1 MSTVYNHP
9 LFSHYSDAQ
18 EQEALLAFSDMLE
31 QSLEKINFEPGSVV
45 HGTVSAIDR
54 ERGLAVIKIQLKS
67 EGLVPLSE
75 FISPE
80 GEIEIQI
87 GQTVPVVVESFEDG
101 NGETRVS
108 RSKAKK
114 IEAWAELAQ
123 AQEDKITVRALIV
136 GKVKGGF
143 TVDIKGIRAFLPG
156 SLIDIRPM
164 KEQALEGS
172 EIDLKVIKL
181 DQKRNNVVVSR
192 RAVIESENTVEKEA
206 LLNSLEEG
214 SIVQG
219 TVKNLTHYG
228 AFVDLGGID
237 GLLHIT
243 DITWKRVK
251 HPQDILTVGQNL
263 KVRVLKFDREK
274 MRVSLGL
281 KQLDSDPW
289 VGVAE
294 RYPEGARVQGVITNI
309 AEYGCFVELEEG
321 IEGLVHV
328 SEMDWT
334 NRNIHPSKV
343 VELNEQVEVMILEI
357 DEERR
362 RISLGL
368 KQCKSSPWH
377 SFAQEHNKGDRIKG
391 RIRSITDFGIFVGL
405 EGSIDGLVHLSDI
418 SWHKSGE
425 EAVKDYKK
433 GQEIETVVLAVDPER
448 ERISLGIKQL
458 EQDSFGDFASQYAKG
473 DIVSCRVKEI
483 ENKGVL
489 VEISNDVSGY
499 IKTTDLSR
507 DKISDPKE
515 VVSLNDEIEAKI
527 VNIDRKNRQIQLSVK
542 AKESQ
547 EEAAVLNNYTGND
560 NSMGSTLGD
569 LFKDRQK

>member
-1 MSTVYNHP
+1 MSITFNHP
-9 LFSHYSDAQ
+9 LFSAYDDPA
-18 EQEALLAFSDMLE
+18 EQAAIAEFSEL
-31 QSLEKINFEPGSVV
+31 LEKTLERINFQPGSVV
-45 HGTVSAIDR
+45 QGIVSGIDT
-54 ERGLAVIKIQLKS
+54 ERGVAVIKIQLKS
-67 EGLVPLSE
+67 EGLVPLTE
-75 FISPE
+75 FMDAD
-80 GEIEIQI
+80 GVLEIQV
-87 GQTVPVVVESFEDG
+87 GQSVPVVVESFEDG

-108 RSKAKK
+108 RLKAKK

-123 AQEDKITVRALIV
+123 AQEDKTSVRALIL

-156 SLIDIRPM
+156 SLIDVRPM
-164 KEQALEGS
+164 KDHALEGS
-172 EIDLKVIKL
+172 EIELKVIKL

-192 RAVIESENTVEKEA
+192 RAVIESENTAEKEA
-206 LLNSLEEG
+206 LLNTLEEG

-251 HPQDILTVGQNL
+251 HPQDILAVGQPL
-263 KVRVLKFDREK
+263 TVRVLKFDREK

-294 RYPEGARVQGVITNI
+294 RYPEGKRLQGVVTNI
-309 AEYGCFVELEEG
+309 ADYGCFVELEEG

-343 VELNEQVEVMILEI
+343 VELNESLEVMILEI

-377 SFAQEHNKGDRIKG
+377 AFAQQRQKGDKIKG

-405 EGSIDGLVHLSDI
+405 EGNIDGLVHLSDI

-425 EAVKDYKK
+425 EAVKDFKK

-458 EQDSFGDFASQYAKG
+458 EQDTFGDFASQYAKG
-473 DIVSCRVKEI
+473 DIITGKITEMDT
-483 ENKGVL
+483 KGVT
-489 VEISNDVSGY
+489 VELSADLSGY
-499 IKTTDLSR
+499 IKLIDLSR
-507 DKISDPKE
+507 EKINDPKE
-515 VVSLNDEIEAKI
+515 VVSLGQEIEAKI
-527 VNIDRKNRQIQLSVK
+527 VSIDRKTRQISLSVK
-542 AKESQ
+542 AKETQ
-547 EEAAVLNNYTGND
+547 EEAAAIRDYTRTETSSLG
-560 NSMGSTLGD
+560 GTLGD
-569 LFKDRQK
+569 LFKDRK

>member
-1 MSTVYNHP
+1 MSITFNHP
-9 LFSHYSDAQ
+9 LFSAYSNPEEIAAIAD
-18 EQEALLAFSDMLE
+18 FSDL
-31 QSLEKINFEPGSVV
+31 LEKTLEHINFQQGSVV
-45 HGTVSAIDR
+45 QGTVAAIDS
-54 ERGLAVIKIQLKS
+54 ERGVAVIKIQLKS

-75 FISPE
+75 FCDPD
-80 GEIEIQI
+80 GVIEIQV

-108 RSKAKK
+108 RLKAKK

-123 AQEDKITVRALIV
+123 AQEDKTSVRALIL

-156 SLIDIRPM
+156 SLIDVRPM
-164 KEQALEGS
+164 KDYVLEGT
-172 EIDLKVIKL
+172 EMELKVIKL

-192 RAVIESENTVEKEA
+192 RAVIESENTAEKEA
-206 LLNSLEEG
+206 LLSTIEEG
-214 SIVQG
+214 SIIQG

-251 HPQDILTVGQNL
+251 HPQDILTVGQPL
-263 KVRVLKFDREK
+263 TVRVLKFDREK

-294 RYPEGARVQGVITNI
+294 RYPEGQRLQGVVTNI
-309 AEYGCFVELEEG
+309 ADYGCFVELEEG

-343 VELNEQVEVMILEI
+343 VELNERVEVMILEI

-377 SFAQEHNKGDRIKG
+377 AFAQQRQKGDKIKG

-405 EGSIDGLVHLSDI
+405 DGNIDGLVHLSDI
-418 SWHKSGE
+418 SWHKTGE
-425 EAVKDYKK
+425 EAVKDFKK
-433 GQEIETVVLAVDPER
+433 GQEIETVVLAVDPDR

-458 EQDSFGDFASQYAKG
+458 EQDSFGDFASQYTKG
-473 DIVSCRVKEI
+473 DIVTGKISEMDS
-483 ENKGVL
+483 KGVTL
-489 VEISNDVSGY
+489 ELSEDVTGY
-499 IKTTDLSR
+499 IKTIDLSR
-507 DKISDPKE
+507 DKINDPKE
-515 VVSLNDEIEAKI
+515 VVSMGQELEAKI
-527 VNIDRKNRQIQLSVK
+527 LSIDRKNRQISLSVK

-547 EEAAVLNNYTGND
+547 EEAAAIRDYTRNETSLG
-560 NSMGSTLGD
+560 GTLGD
-569 LFKDRQK
+569 LLKDRK